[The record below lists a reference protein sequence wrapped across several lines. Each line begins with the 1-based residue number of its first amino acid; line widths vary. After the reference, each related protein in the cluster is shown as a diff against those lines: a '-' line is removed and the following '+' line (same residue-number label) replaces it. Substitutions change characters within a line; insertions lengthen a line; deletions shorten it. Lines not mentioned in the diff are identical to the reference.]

1 MRQAILTKY
10 LGPTN
15 FRGSR
20 IKATASAG
28 SITVEYDNAL
38 SSEQNHRHAARML
51 QQKFQWD
58 NDLVAGWNEYTGV
71 FVQVPKK
78 KKRGVK

>member
-10 LGPTN
+10 LSPTN
-15 FRGSR
+15 TRGAR

-28 SITVEYDNAL
+28 SITISYDDAL
-38 SSEQNHRHAARML
+38 STEENHRHAARML

-71 FVQVPKK
+71 FVQVEK
-78 KKRGVK
+78 KKRGAK

>member
-15 FRGSR
+15 FLGSR

-28 SITVEYDNAL
+28 SITVSYDHAL
-38 SSEQNHRHAARML
+38 STEENHRHAARML

-58 NDLVAGWNEYTGV
+58 CDLVAGWNEHTGV
-71 FVQVPKK
+71 FVQVEK
-78 KKRGVK
+78 KKRGRK